1 METKI
6 HTGCK
11 QFTQTLASLLRLNSV
26 NMSRKWAFLMSWNG
40 EQDIIFVSVVVTSQL
55 ELQCQFWVILYFKL
69 SQQLKYACLC
79 VVLHLIEWQ
88 VTLWQL
94 CLLLIL
100 CNFFLNSRCWTKFGT
115 LSKLSRVL
123 VQTSVTV
130 SLTGLMPIL
139 LSALYRKTCG
149 SMYLHTHTGQFCS
162 NVIWMKLHTW
172 L

>member
-1 METKI
+1 MQTVHSNPGVIIKTKFSEYVQKMGI
-6 HTGCK
+6 
-11 QFTQTLASLLRLNSV
+11 LNVMKWRTRYNFCICSRYKSV
-26 NMSRKWAFLMSWNG
+26 RT
-40 EQDIIFVSVVVTSQL
+40 SVPVLSD
-55 ELQCQFWVILYFKL
+55 FYFKL